1 MGNRERIKQD
11 LRNVTI
17 ETKDFPYKS
26 MFNARKGGRASLM
39 LAAFDHTA
47 YCVQYDVTT

>member
-1 MGNRERIKQD
+1 MGNRERTKQD

-26 MFNARKGGRASLM
+26 MLNASKGGKASLM
-39 LAAFDHTA
+39 LAVFDHTA
-47 YCVQYDVTT
+47 YCL